1 MAAVPVPNL
10 PMAAVSVLNLKIVD
24 VALVILQIAVEPYLS
39 TEQLLFPYLTRIL
52 SGSYFL
58 FKSIWNTRVRC
69 KTHPKQFSLGFSA
82 RIARTD
88 DLILLVKSRS
98 CEN

>member
-24 VALVILQIAVEPYLS
+24 VALLILQIAVEPYLS